1 MKRCMV
7 SAALAAALGVGMPL
21 AHAESF
27 TYHGSLQ
34 DGGQAADGRYDMQL
48 TLYSQRN
55 GGAVIAGPVTLF
67 GVEVTGGNF
76 VTPVDFGPMTS
87 LAGQGWVDV
96 RVKPAS
102 EADFTALD
110 DRSPVAPEGTCPG
123 SWNLDGNAGIPGTSY
138 LGTAD
143 NMPVVIRSNSTVGA
157 VFSPSGRVQLAYSDA
172 VNGDYSTAI
181 GYHAGTNFTG
191 STMIGGNDDFAHSVR
206 DSAARQFIVADSGGV
221 GINTSLSGDGLP
233 LRDELTIAPSPALP
247 GSNADFTLETGTSS
261 GYAGFHFEAQP
272 SGYLVLHGL
281 YNTGGAVQYENLLTV
296 NYSHNSLGYFA
307 FNGTTYNG
315 PITVGNPGGGN
326 GNGAYVSGGGVW
338 TNASSKSFKE
348 NFGSVDVSAVLD
360 KLVALPIQT
369 WFYKSAHAEGPHMG
383 PFAEDF
389 AQHFGLGSDEKH
401 IATVDE
407 SGVAFAAIQGL
418 NRKVENENAELRE
431 QNAELRTRLDR
442 VSARLDTLE
451 GHAEE

>member
-1 MKRCMV
+1 MKRWMG

-21 AHAESF
+21 AHAETF

-34 DGGQAADGRYDMQL
+34 DGGQAADGRYDLQL

-55 GGAVIAGPVTLF
+55 GGAVIAGPVTIF
-67 GVEVTGGNF
+67 GVEVSGGNF

-96 RVKPAS
+96 RVKPAG

-123 SWNLDGNAGIPGTSY
+123 SWTLDGNAGIPSGSY

-143 NMPVVIRSNSTVGA
+143 NTPVIIKSNTTTAA
-157 VFSPSGRVQLAYSDA
+157 VFSPFGHVQLAYSDPA
-172 VNGDYSTAI
+172 NGDYSTAI
-181 GYHAGTNFTG
+181 GYHAGTAFAG
-191 STMIGGNDDFAHSVR
+191 STMIGGNDDFAASIR
-206 DSAARQFIVADSGGV
+206 DSASRQFIVANSGGV
-221 GINTSLSGDGLP
+221 GINTSLAGDGFP
-233 LRDELTIAPSPALP
+233 LRDELTIAASPALP
-247 GSNADFTLETGTSS
+247 GSNADLSFETRTTS
-261 GYAGFHFEAQP
+261 GYAGFHFEAEP
-272 SGYLVLHGL
+272 GGYFVLHGL
-281 YNTGGAVQYENLLTV
+281 YNTGGALDYDNLLTV
-296 NYSHNSLGYFA
+296 NYSHGFLGYFA
-307 FNGTTYNG
+307 FNGNTYSG
-315 PITVGNPGGGN
+315 PITVGNPGDGR
-326 GNGAYVSGGGVW
+326 GNGAYVSTGGVW

-348 NFGSVDVSAVLD
+348 DFGSVDVSAVLD

-389 AQHFGLGSDEKH
+389 AQHFGLGNDEKH
-401 IATVDE
+401 ISTVDE
-407 SGVAFAAIQGL
+407 SGVALAAIQGL
-418 NRKVENENAELRE
+418 NRKVENENAELRQ
-431 QNAELRTRLDR
+431 QNADLRNRLDR